1 MLPHELQNV
10 VSITINDD
18 EFEVTEAAT
27 VTIKSGGSR
36 HDRARDP
43 RGQAAE
49 EVS

>member
-27 VTIKSGGSR
+27 VTIKRLGRVHSPTLHELLPHSE
-36 HDRARDP
+36 RA
-43 RGQAAE
+43 
-49 EVS
+49 